1 MVVLECLRAIA
12 LLVEYVADGLEELA
26 VFGMSA
32 QRLHVPVL
40 GLTVVALLLVGLGNL
55 AVDLRVARLHG
66 VQLEEL
72 IERLLEQAD
81 LAVGE
86 AQIVQRLDARRVDAQ
101 RLLVLELGLLVVALG
116 KVAVAL
122 VRYR

>member
-1 MVVLECLRAIA
+1 M
-12 LLVEYVADGLEELA
+12 LVEYVADGLEELA